1 MQNDRREHQRRR
13 VAAHERAEATRRQGE
28 SLDHLPLISPGLR
41 ARHQSG
47 SPSGAAT
54 PPHAATPTTPRWRT
68 SPTAMRSAIRTSRL
82 PTTTEYPLTD
92 GALAL
97 AHSVEAAPVPPAI
110 TALVPAERQETGALV
125 AEQHILIVEDDSR
138 IADVIRTALELE
150 GEPTWAVH
158 VAREGGRAL
167 DVAGATPP
175 QVVLL
180 DVGLPGLDGAE
191 VYRRLR
197 ANPRTQDARVL
208 FLTAAT
214 SLDLHQQGIEGG
226 VLMRKPFDVQEVVS
240 LVRALLVR

>member
-1 MQNDRREHQRRR
+1 MQHDRTEHTRKRAAAFGRVAAQRRR
-13 VAAHERAEATRRQGE
+13 TALV
-28 SLDHLPLISPGLR
+28 SLLPLGR
-41 ARHQSG
+41 AD
-47 SPSGAAT
+47 A
-54 PPHAATPTTPRWRT
+54 
-68 SPTAMRSAIRTSRL
+68 
-82 PTTTEYPLTD
+82 YPLTD

-97 AHSVEAAPVPPAI
+97 ARQVEAPPDRRAVSVVA
-110 TALVPAERQETGALV
+110 TAEHQETQGV
-125 AEQHILIVEDDSR
+125 TEDQHILIVEDDSR
-138 IADVIRTALELE
+138 IADVIRNALELE
-150 GEPTWAVH
+150 GDPGWAVH
-158 VAREGGRAL
+158 VAREGRLAL
-167 DVAGATPP
+167 DVAGSTPP

>member
-1 MQNDRREHQRRR
+1 MQNDHKHTRRR
-13 VAAHERAEATRRQGE
+13 SATLARAQTSRRLTPVVSFPPNGRA
-28 SLDHLPLISPGLR
+28 DDAFPLI
-41 ARHQSG
+41 
-47 SPSGAAT
+47 
-54 PPHAATPTTPRWRT
+54 
-68 SPTAMRSAIRTSRL
+68 
-82 PTTTEYPLTD
+82 D

-97 AHSVEAAPVPPAI
+97 ARQVKAPPDHRAVSVVA
-110 TALVPAERQETGALV
+110 TADRQETQSA
-125 AEQHILIVEDDSR
+125 AADQHILIVEDDSR
-138 IADVIRTALELE
+138 IADVIRNALELE
-150 GEPTWAVH
+150 GEPGWLVH
-158 VAREGGRAL
+158 VAREGRLAL
-167 DVAGATPP
+167 DVAGSMPP

-197 ANPRTQDARVL
+197 ADPRTQDARVL

>member
-1 MQNDRREHQRRR
+1 LLPPG
-13 VAAHERAEATRRQGE
+13 RADDA
-28 SLDHLPLISPGLR
+28 
-41 ARHQSG
+41 
-47 SPSGAAT
+47 
-54 PPHAATPTTPRWRT
+54 
-68 SPTAMRSAIRTSRL
+68 
-82 PTTTEYPLTD
+82 YPLTD

-97 AHSVEAAPVPPAI
+97 ACQVAAPPAPRAI
-110 TALVPAERQETGALV
+110 SVAPTAETQGTQCA
-125 AEQHILIVEDDSR
+125 ADQHILIVEDDSR
-138 IADVIRTALELE
+138 IADVIRNALELE
-150 GEPTWAVH
+150 GEPGWSVH
-158 VAREGGRAL
+158 VAREGRLAL
-167 DVAGATPP
+167 DVAGSTPP

>member
-1 MQNDRREHQRRR
+1 MQNDRREHTRRRPAAYGRVAAQRRR
-13 VAAHERAEATRRQGE
+13 APIVSLVTTARADET
-28 SLDHLPLISPGLR
+28 
-41 ARHQSG
+41 
-47 SPSGAAT
+47 
-54 PPHAATPTTPRWRT
+54 
-68 SPTAMRSAIRTSRL
+68 
-82 PTTTEYPLTD
+82 YPLTD

-97 AHSVEAAPVPPAI
+97 ARQVEEPRPRREVSVVPSG
-110 TALVPAERQETGALV
+110 ERQETHCV
-125 AEQHILIVEDDSR
+125 AADQHILIVEDDSR
-138 IADVIRTALELE
+138 IADVIRNALELE
-150 GEPTWAVH
+150 GEPGWAVH
-158 VAREGGRAL
+158 VAREGRLAL
-167 DVAGATPP
+167 DVAGSTPP

-180 DVGLPGLDGAE
+180 DVGLPGIDGAE